1 MSPGFSGGC
10 QCGAVR
16 YRANTRPEDP
26 HLCFCR
32 MCQKSAG
39 NYFVSL
45 GSVAN
50 DDFVLTRGTPSWFDS
65 SDLVRRGF
73 CEKCGTPLFYQEIGG
88 THVAILLGSLDT
100 PESVPP
106 EWQSDIDGKTR
117 WFGGLDTL
125 PVSIGGETPDEQATR
140 YRAIRHTNH
149 QHPDHDTET
158 WPPRTTS

>member
-1 MSPGFSGGC
+1 MTGSFSGGC

-16 YRANTRPEDP
+16 YRAMTRPKSP

-39 NYFVSL
+39 NYFVAL

-50 DDFVLTRGTPSWFDS
+50 EDFQLTRGAPSWFNS

-88 THVAILLGSLDT
+88 DHVAILLGSLDH
-100 PESVPP
+100 PEAVPP
-106 EWQSDIDGKTR
+106 EWQSDTDGKTS
-117 WFGGLDTL
+117 WFAGLDTL
-125 PVSIGGETPDEQATR
+125 PESIGDEAPEAQTAR
-140 YRAIRHTNH
+140 YQSIKNTNH

-158 WPPRTTS
+158 WPLREPR